1 MFKQEFVYI
10 GGHAFSKAEFEYLL
24 NSFKAGFSM
33 SSLSIEKAFS
43 KQENYEYELQQYYD
57 EESYDYYMQL
67 LLVEKREIKEL
78 LHQIIVF
85 YGSKA
90 GIIDE
95 KLTDDKKQIDKLYN
109 KYFDYFEPYIYHFIK
124 LDEDKRFDKIE
135 TFHNLGNLF
144 RVLPQLKQASEQA
157 HGMKI
162 DNLKAFDYAMTIKDL
177 TIKDVIEINKLVNDS
192 DLDKV
197 DGYKTTNNDILNAS
211 FTPTDKKYV
220 PVEMQKLFAD
230 YKEGFGLD
238 ILDPYEN
245 GISYNEHLRRCA
257 TIFKREAM
265 FHIRFERIHPFND
278 GNGRTGRII
287 MNHNLLRSGLAPVII
302 PGVMSDEYKKY
313 IDDFDVEGFS
323 KYLLGNSSQQLTN
336 WTALATAGISVNK
349 KNKNPSNEKLAEM
362 GTNNIKRL
370 IKSKNLILF

>member
-10 GGHAFSKAEFEYLL
+10 GGQAFSKAEFEYLL

-57 EESYDYYMQL
+57 EEAYNYYTQL
-67 LLVEKREIKEL
+67 SLIEKREITDL

-85 YGSKA
+85 YGSKT
-90 GIIDE
+90 GIFNDE
-95 KLTDDKKQIDKLYN
+95 LTDDKRQIDKLYN
-109 KYFDYFEPYIYHFIK
+109 KHFDYFEPYIYHFIK

-144 RVLPQLKQASEQA
+144 RILPQLKQASEQA

-162 DNLKAFDYAMTIKDL
+162 DNLKAFDYAMSIKDL

-197 DGYKTTNNDILNAS
+197 DGYKTTNNDILSAS

-220 PVEMQKLFAD
+220 AVDMQKLFED
-230 YKEGFGLD
+230 YKNGFGLE

-245 GISYNEHLRRCA
+245 GISYNEHLRRCE
-257 TIFKREAM
+257 TLFKREAI

-302 PGVMSDEYKKY
+302 PGVMSEEYKKY
-313 IDDFDVEGFS
+313 IDEFDVEGFS

-336 WTALATAGISVNK
+336 WTSLATAGISVNK

>member
-10 GGHAFSKAEFEYLL
+10 GGNAFSKAEFEYLL

-43 KQENYEYELQQYYD
+43 KQENYEYELQQYFD
-57 EESYDYYMQL
+57 EESYDYYKQL

-90 GIIDE
+90 GIIE
-95 KLTDDKKQIDKLYN
+95 EELTEDKRQIDKLYN

-144 RVLPQLKQASEQA
+144 RILPQLKQTSEQA

-162 DNLKAFDYAMTIKDL
+162 DNLKAFDYAMSIGEL

-192 DLDKV
+192 DLNKV
-197 DGYKTTNNDILNAS
+197 DGYKTTNNDILSAS

-257 TIFKREAM
+257 TIFKREAI

-313 IDDFDVEGFS
+313 IDEFDVEGFS

-336 WTALATAGISVNK
+336 WTSLATAGITVNK

>member
-162 DNLKAFDYAMTIKDL
+162 DNLKAFDYAMSIKDL